1 MAHPHATSRQHL
13 VEKSRVAH
21 LTKHYASGGAV
32 HGDEKADKALIKR
45 TVKKSAMRM
54 AGGGVKHRADHRAR
68 GGRTK
73 HKGTTIN
80 IINAGHPG
88 AGAGGPAMPPGG
100 PVAGLAPRPPMPAMP
115 PPAPAGAMPPGMPPG
130 GPMMPPRSK
139 GGRAFAK
146 GGAVKSGPAWEEGVR
161 NGTQPK
167 NSPGKDDRKD
177 MFRGKPITYKSGGQ
191 VVSFKARGGV
201 VKFKTG
207 GRVES
212 PNGVDPATKLPSGS
226 GGARARL
233 AKEHRAE
240 RDFHPKNRLES

>member
-1 MAHPHATSRQHL
+1 MAHPHSQHRQHL

-32 HGDEKADKALIKR
+32 HGDEKEDKALIKR

-80 IINAGHPG
+80 IINAGQHPG
-88 AGAGGPAMPPGG
+88 APPMPPGG

-115 PPAPAGAMPPGMPPG
+115 PPAGAMPPPPMPGGGMP
-130 GPMMPPRSK
+130 MRTK
-139 GGRAFAK
+139 GGRAYAK

-161 NGTQPK
+161 NGTQPH
-167 NSPGKDDRKD
+167 NSPGKDDKKD
-177 MFRGKPITYKSGGQ
+177 IGRGKPITYKSGGRI
-191 VVSFKARGGV
+191 VSFKAGGRV

-212 PNGVDPATKLPSGS
+212 PEGVDPATKLPSGS